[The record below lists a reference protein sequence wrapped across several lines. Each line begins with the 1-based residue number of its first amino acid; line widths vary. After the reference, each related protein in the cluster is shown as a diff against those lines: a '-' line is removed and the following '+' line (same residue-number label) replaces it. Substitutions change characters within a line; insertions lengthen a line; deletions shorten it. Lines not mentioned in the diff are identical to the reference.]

1 MTGVVG
7 GVFGYANLP
16 TISRD
21 LSSAPLLLDFI
32 AVGSFASPIMSDLSE
47 VLNHAHPRKPAPGI
61 SAREVSKTYSLDG
74 IDGID
79 EQDVDDSYH
88 GHLGVTR
95 NDQKDMTRMGKI
107 QQLRVS
113 RRWTHTSIEIQLTIS

>member
-1 MTGVVG
+1 MVKLT
-7 GVFGYANLP
+7 FPLDLA
-16 TISRD
+16 ISP
-21 LSSAPLLLDFI
+21 PLLLDFI
-32 AVGSFASPIMSDLSE
+32 AVGSFASPSITSQQALAIMSDLPE
-47 VLNHAHPRKPAPGI
+47 VANHAHPRKPEPGI
-61 SAREVSKTYSLDG
+61 SAREVSKTHSL
-74 IDGID
+74 DGID

-113 RRWTHTSIEIQLTIS
+113 RR

>member
-1 MTGVVG
+1 
-7 GVFGYANLP
+7 
-16 TISRD
+16 
-21 LSSAPLLLDFI
+21 
-32 AVGSFASPIMSDLSE
+32 MSDLSE
-47 VLNHAHPRKPAPGI
+47 ALNHAHPRKPTPSI
-61 SAREVSKTYSLDG
+61 SQREASKTPSL
-74 IDGID
+74 DGID

-113 RRWTHTSIEIQLTIS
+113 RT

>member
-1 MTGVVG
+1 
-7 GVFGYANLP
+7 
-16 TISRD
+16 
-21 LSSAPLLLDFI
+21 
-32 AVGSFASPIMSDLSE
+32 MSDLSE
-47 VLNHAHPRKPAPGI
+47 VSTNAHPRKPAPGI
-61 SAREVSKTYSLDG
+61 SVQEASKTCSL
-74 IDGID
+74 DGID

-113 RRWTHTSIEIQLTIS
+113 RT